1 EELIQEIFKLKD
13 KHRDV
18 IVKQIKKLGASY
30 DHSRERFTLDDSFCK
45 AVNKVFKNL
54 YSKGLIYR
62 GEYLVN
68 LDPGSGSV
76 VSDEEI
82 EYKEVDGKLYF
93 VKYFIDDSSFI

>member
-1 EELIQEIFKLKD
+1 QAVFERYLKNIGKSKDDFEREELIQEIFKLKD

-62 GEYLVN
+62 GEYLV
-68 LDPGSGSV
+68 
-76 VSDEEI
+76 
-82 EYKEVDGKLYF
+82 
-93 VKYFIDDSSFI
+93 